1 MPGARSPVHP
11 YIPNS
16 VPEIKE
22 AMLREVGAADVDE
35 LYGAIP
41 ERLRL
46 RRPLTLEPALRSE
59 VELRRHLEAMLARNG
74 SCRETL
80 SLPGRR
86 LLAALRARRSST
98 RSSTAASS

>member
-16 VPEIKE
+16 APEIKD
-22 AMLREVGAADVDE
+22 AMLREIGAADIDE

-46 RRPLTLEPALRSE
+46 RRPLALEPALRSE
-59 VELRRHLEAMLARNG
+59 LELRRHLESDAR
-74 SCRETL
+74 CQRQ
-80 SLPGRR
+80 LPGGAELPRRR
-86 LLAALRARRSST
+86 LLAALRPGGRR
-98 RSSTAASS
+98 RGRSTAASS